1 VKIRRL
7 APDERYKRVQWMLDY
22 YEGSKR
28 IRKFF
33 KSKAEAEAEAGE
45 KKEQHKHT
53 GQSWL
58 ELTPEERSD
67 LMHVVAESRERKVTI
82 RQVWE
87 AYKNGKL
94 DATPMQRL
102 TLQQAITETIKWRRG
117 ENLRERYLKELE
129 AYLKKFASG
138 RNAMFIDQVG
148 VEAIQQW
155 FDGRNEALST
165 KRANIGRLGSMFD
178 VAWKHGVI
186 KENPCLKLPT
196 VKLRQGP
203 PKIFMPEQAANIL
216 RIARCKTPGLLPY
229 LALGIFVGVRPEEL
243 EKLKFGDLDL
253 KHGTVTIDAAA
264 AKTSRRRRVPLHPTA
279 QEWLKVCKFGEPS
292 ASIVPKKVTLRRYR
306 RKLRDASKVDWG
318 QDILRHTAGSYLLA
332 LHKNAHEVSNMLGNS
347 ARILERHYKDLV
359 TASDCEKFWAL
370 TPLKVKKEKSHDKT
384 ET

>member
-1 VKIRRL
+1 MKIRRL
-7 APDERYKRVQWMLDY
+7 PPDPRYKRVQWMLDF
-22 YEGSKR
+22 YEGPKR

-58 ELTPEERSD
+58 ELAPEERSD

-94 DATPMQRL
+94 DAMPLQRL
-102 TLQQAITETIKWRRG
+102 TLQAAITETIKWRRG

-129 AYLKKFASG
+129 AYLKKFATG
-138 RNAMFIDQVG
+138 RNDMFIDQVG

-155 FDGRNEALST
+155 FSGRTEALST

-178 VAWKHGVI
+178 VAWKQGVI

-203 PKIFMPEQAANIL
+203 PQIFTPDQAAKIL
-216 RIARCKTPGLLPY
+216 RIARLKTPALLPY
-229 LALGIFVGVRPEEL
+229 IVFGMFAGVRPEEM
-243 EKLKFGDLDL
+243 EKLTWGDVDAT
-253 KHGTVTIDAAA
+253 HGTITIDAASS
-264 AKTSRRRRVPLHPTA
+264 KTSRRRRVTLHATA
-279 QEWLKVCKFGEPS
+279 QEWLKVCKSGK
-292 ASIVPKKVTLRRYR
+292 ADALIVPAKVTLRRYR
-306 RKLRDASKVDWG
+306 RKIRDASEIEWG

-332 LHKNAHEVSNMLGNS
+332 LHNNAHEVSNMLGNS

-359 TASDCEKFWAL
+359 NETDCQKFWGL
-370 TPLKVKKEKSHDKT
+370 TPKQVAKEKKS
-384 ET
+384 